1 MQCRPGCFKLSYDT
15 SVDSEPVVLWEVLG
29 MGAFCNTS
37 TRIQMP
43 WHLTD

>member
-29 MGAFCNTS
+29 MGAFCNVLHEFKCHG
-37 TRIQMP
+37 I
-43 WHLTD
+43 